1 MDKMA
6 LIKELRER
14 TAAGMSDCKKALE
27 ASNWDVEEAISF
39 LKKNGKIK
47 AASKANRV
55 SADGLLVEA
64 GDNNRAVLVELN
76 CETDFVA
83 HGDEFVALAN
93 TVAKTIVANYELV
106 KENGAEAALTLKAE
120 GSDESLADLI
130 SSYSAKCGE
139 KIELRRFALIDAGT
153 GQSVSTFVHINGK
166 IGAILLTNGVNAE
179 AARNVAMHLS
189 AMNPEYIFTDDIPS
203 YVLERFASEFKEP
216 AGFENKPEKIQETIR
231 KGFVDKKISEVTLLS
246 QRLIMDESKTVEQY
260 LKDNKLSL
268 IKAIRF
274 GLGEGIE
281 KKETDFAAEVAEQ
294 MNKST

>member
-27 ASNWDVEEAISF
+27 VSNWDVEEAISF

-64 GDNNRAVLVELN
+64 GNNERAVLVELN

-83 HGDEFVALAN
+83 HGEEFVALAN
-93 TVAKTIVANYELV
+93 TVAQTIVANFELV
-106 KENGAEAALTLKAE
+106 KENGAEAALALKLANSE
-120 GSDESLADLI
+120 EILADAI

-139 KIELRRFALIDAGT
+139 KIELRRFVLIDAGT
-153 GQSVSTFVHINGK
+153 NQSVSTFVHINGK
-166 IGAILLTNGVNAE
+166 IGAIMLTEGSDAE

-189 AMNPEYIFTDDIPS
+189 AMNPEYIFAEDIPGS
-203 YVLERFASEFKEP
+203 VLEKFASEFKEP
-216 AGFENKPEKIQETIR
+216 AGFSDKPEKIQETIR

-246 QRLIMDESKTVEQY
+246 QKLIMDESKTVQQY
-260 LKDNKLSL
+260 LKEHKLRL

-294 MNKST
+294 MSKSM

>member
-1 MDKMA
+1 M
-6 LIKELRER
+6 KEQQQ
-14 TAAGMSDCKKALE
+14 GMSDCKKALE

-106 KENGAEAALTLKAE
+106 KENGAEARPWHLKLK
-120 GSDESLADLI
+120 DQMNHLADLI

-246 QRLIMDESKTVEQY
+246 QRLIMDE
-260 LKDNKLSL
+260 
-268 IKAIRF
+268 F
-274 GLGEGIE
+274 
-281 KKETDFAAEVAEQ
+281 
-294 MNKST
+294 